1 MRIDAHQHYWKI
13 DRGDYGW
20 LSPKLPVLYRDFLPD
35 DLTPHLGQNHLDQ
48 TIVVQAAPTLEETDY
63 LLALSEHSDTI
74 AGVVGWLDLD
84 DPDYVVHYK
93 KHSEH
98 PNYVGF
104 RIMIQEMA
112 DARAILQPHFVEAL
126 RYFASEDVPVDLLV
140 VAHQLEPVI
149 ELLELVPG
157 LRAVIDHIAKPS
169 IAAGVIEPW
178 KSQMAAIAA
187 HPNIYCKVSGMV
199 TEASHTDWK
208 QEDFT
213 TYIQHIL
220 ASFGTERVMF
230 GSDWP
235 VCLLAAG
242 YEDVVD
248 VVTHALPEGW
258 SEEANAR
265 LFGLNAKAFYK
276 L

>member
-1 MRIDAHQHYWKI
+1 MITYRMICCHI
-13 DRGDYGW
+13 LG
-20 LSPKLPVLYRDFLPD
+20 KL
-35 DLTPHLGQNHLDQ
+35 NLDK
-48 TIVVQAAPTLEETDY
+48 TIVVQAAPTIEETDY
-63 LLALSEHSDTI
+63 LLALSETTDTI

-84 DPDYVVHYK
+84 DPDYLVHYK
-93 KHSEH
+93 KCSQH

-104 RIMIQEMA
+104 RVMIQEMP
-112 DARAILQPHFVEAL
+112 DAGLSCSLILLRPCVISLGRCAI
-126 RYFASEDVPVDLLV
+126 DLLV

-169 IAAGVIEPW
+169 IATGVIEPW
-178 KSQMAAIAA
+178 KSQMAAIAK

-199 TEASHTDWK
+199 TEASHSDWK
-208 QEDFT
+208 TEDFT
-213 TYIQHIL
+213 AYIQHIL
-220 ASFGTERVMF
+220 EVFGTGRVMF

-235 VCLLAAG
+235 VCLLAAE

-248 VVTHALPEGW
+248 VVIQSLPESW
-258 SEEANAR
+258 SEEDKAQ
-265 LFGLNAKAFYK
+265 LFGLNAKEFYK